1 MRVAAMTRRRRLG
14 MRRLLSRKPK
24 ALYVVT
30 TYCELMGW
38 LGGPG
43 ERAVSMGHAGRVRGT
58 FDRTIQD
65 RSINSIH

>member
-24 ALYVVT
+24 ALYVVA
-30 TYCELMGW
+30 TYCGLMGW

-43 ERAVSMGHAGRVRGT
+43 SVLSRWGT
-58 FDRTIQD
+58 LGE
-65 RSINSIH
+65 